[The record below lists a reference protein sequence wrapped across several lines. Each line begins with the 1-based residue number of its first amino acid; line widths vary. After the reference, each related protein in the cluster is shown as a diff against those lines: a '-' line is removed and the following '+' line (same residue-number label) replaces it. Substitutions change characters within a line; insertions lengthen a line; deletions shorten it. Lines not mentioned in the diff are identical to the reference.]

1 MNIDE
6 FQFEIKEEVV
16 DMLKSYAQHEGNE
29 LGGVL
34 TGIKVGD
41 NTFRICKVSPPCV
54 RSHSRC
60 GCQRDAELANQFL
73 TDDYEASEQTRTYMG
88 EWHTHPESDP
98 TPSGVDMQ
106 SIENNYLT
114 ATHSAPFLFMVIVGT
129 ESIYISVYNGD
140 RFEEIEPV
148 IV

>member
-1 MNIDE
+1 M
-6 FQFEIKEEVV
+6 
-16 DMLKSYAQHEGNE
+16 
-29 LGGVL
+29 
-34 TGIKVGD
+34 
-41 NTFRICKVSPPCV
+41 
-54 RSHSRC
+54 
-60 GCQRDAELANQFL
+60 ANQFL